1 MAARRE
7 LGFYSTLS
15 SVSSVDIWG
24 DLDNKVQGKK
34 AKGPF
39 YEVERLI
46 SKRRKREEVSFFDIR
61 DAVTLL

>member
-15 SVSSVDIWG
+15 SVSSVDILG
-24 DLDNKVQGKK
+24 DLDKKVQGKK

-46 SKRRKREEVSFFDIR
+46 SKRKREVSFFDIR